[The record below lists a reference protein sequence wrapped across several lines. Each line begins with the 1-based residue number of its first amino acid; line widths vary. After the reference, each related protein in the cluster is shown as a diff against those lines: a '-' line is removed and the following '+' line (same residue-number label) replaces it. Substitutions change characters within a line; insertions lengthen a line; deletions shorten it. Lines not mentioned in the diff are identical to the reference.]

1 VLYHGL
7 KFFGDPLGPGRKLFF
22 AVFLLLVLPARAPSA
37 NSWKGIVHDKPGHAV
52 AEATVSLQAFSGSRV
67 YSANTS
73 ASGEFFFADIA
84 AQTYRV
90 AVKVNGKTW
99 NAVELLVIKDGAA
112 LAADL
117 ELSEQDQT
125 LVVMTRAAP
134 ASPQA
139 SGGEHLTGGEVSSL
153 PLNTR
158 DFSKLLLLAA
168 GTMTDTNGTANF
180 TQQFT
185 ANGQRGTTSVFAM
198 DGVDT
203 SDPEMGG
210 ATFSNFNVD
219 AIQEVQSSSGVM
231 PAEIGHGA
239 AGFNN
244 VITKS
249 GSSQVH
255 GSAFEFVRNAAFDA
269 RNYFDHASAIDPR
282 RLPPFARNEFGVT
295 NGGPVVI
302 PGIYNG
308 RDKTFYFAEYQGF
321 RQVLG
326 TTQVFAVPTEDERK
340 GIDTTAYPRTATS
353 PGDTLTVPVSAAI
366 APLLARYPLPNEPTG
381 PYGARTYATSSKVVT
396 NTDQFSVRVDHQISD
411 KAALFTRFSLNQ
423 VDGPTT
429 NPDQTAI
436 DPSFAVNFF
445 DHQRNAA
452 VRYTRTISPHLNFA
466 ASFGYIR
473 STPIF
478 PTQNQTDPALTFGD
492 GLFEGFNT
500 ADGSITG
507 SYSNLYQAKFD
518 MAYVRGAHSFK
529 WGVEIRLNKD
539 STIFGTNPNGLYM
552 FGGGPAYSP
561 VQILSASGQH
571 DIQPGD
577 KLPDALTGL
586 LTATPYYYSITAA
599 SSVTPLG
606 DKFDEAAVRR
616 EAYNFYFQ
624 DAWKFSPR
632 WMVSYG
638 LRYEVN
644 SRIKEAKHRTSM
656 GVPIGPDGQPVPF
669 FTPGATE
676 IFLYNPQ
683 PAYPMDWKGLGPRI
697 AVDFAVTHRTTI
709 HAGGA
714 LTTILPNLWQENFVT
729 GGIPFVFQPANTALP
744 GFPVPFHNTAVPLAL
759 PPTYTTSGQLLFP
772 NGDSSNVAANT
783 QIDLQRFQSDLQDLT
798 PGHEVQ
804 LLSTGIISRGF
815 QNGYIGTYTLGVDHD
830 LGGVKM
836 SAAYVGTS
844 GIHLASVI
852 YPNGYAGADPGYA
865 PYTQFNSAGQAIGG
879 FGSEAVMATGSHSSY
894 NALQTSV
901 SQNTSR
907 IGLSFQASYTF
918 SKSLDDTSG
927 VFGGSSSGVIALSS
941 PQDPRNTRAEKG
953 PSTFDVRHVFSLSL
967 IQLLPFDRV
976 GFLKPLGKY
985 VTGGWQF
992 LNITSLTS
1000 GPPFT
1005 VYSGIQ
1011 QTGAGAGGADRP
1023 DLVSTPDFSTSRAT
1037 REDYFGRGPTKTD
1050 PSNHNDSFFSIPIG
1064 VPGGTGPYSGRFGTL
1079 GRDTF
1084 RGPGF
1089 HQYDIS
1095 LIKNTPLGHRG
1106 NGELGI
1112 LQFRAEFFNVFNI
1125 VNFGLPSNIVMGSG
1139 FGMISHTAG
1148 PSRQIQFSLKLV
1160 Y

>member
-1 VLYHGL
+1 VGSGQ
-7 KFFGDPLGPGRKLFF
+7 KLGF
-22 AVFLLLVLPARAPSA
+22 AVLLLLVLPARAPSA
-37 NSWKGIVHDKPGHAV
+37 NSWKGIVHDKPGHAM
-52 AEATVSLQAFSGSRV
+52 AEATVLLQATSESRV

-73 ASGEFFFADIA
+73 ATGEFLFADIA
-84 AQTYRV
+84 AQSYRV
-90 AVKVNGKTW
+90 SVTVNGKTW
-99 NAVELLVIKDGAA
+99 NAAQPLVIKDGDA

-117 ELSEQDQT
+117 ELSEHDQT
-125 LVVMTRAAP
+125 LVVMVRANP
-134 ASPQA
+134 TSPQA
-139 SGGEHLTGGEVSSL
+139 TGGEHLTGGEVSSL

-168 GTMTDTNGTANF
+168 GTMTDTNGAANF

-185 ANGQRGTTSVFAM
+185 ANGQRGTASVFAT

-210 ATFSNFNVD
+210 ATFANFNVD

-244 VITKS
+244 VISKS
-249 GSSQVH
+249 GTSQIH

-269 RNYFDHASAIDPR
+269 RNYFDHPSELDPR
-282 RLPPFARNEFGVT
+282 RIPPFARNEFGVT
-295 NGGPVVI
+295 NGGPVVL

-308 RDKTFYFAEYQGF
+308 RAKTFYFAEYQGF

-326 TTQVFAVPTEDERK
+326 TTQVLAVPTADERK
-340 GIDTTAYPRTATS
+340 GIDTTAFPATATS
-353 PGDTLTVPVSAAI
+353 PGDTLIVPVSPAI

-411 KAALFTRFSLNQ
+411 KATLFTRFSLND

-452 VRYTRTISPHLNFA
+452 VRYTRTISPHLNLA
-466 ASFGYIR
+466 AAFGYIR
-473 STPIF
+473 STPLF
-478 PTQNQTDPALTFGD
+478 PTRNQTDPALTFGD

-507 SYSNLYQAKFD
+507 SYSNLYQSKFD
-518 MAYVRGAHSFK
+518 MAYARGPHSFK

-539 STIFGTNPNGLYM
+539 STIFGTNPNGVYL

-571 DIQPGD
+571 DVQPGD

-624 DAWKFSPR
+624 DSWKFSPR
-632 WMVSYG
+632 WMLNYG

-656 GVPIGPDGQPVPF
+656 GVPIGPNGQPVPF
-669 FTPGATE
+669 FTPGATQ

-683 PAYPMDWKGLGPRI
+683 PPYPMDWKGLGPRI
-697 AVDFAVTHRTTI
+697 AVDFAVTKRTTI

-714 LTTILPNLWQENFVT
+714 ISTLLPNLWQENFLT

-744 GFPVPFHNTAVPLAL
+744 GIPVPFHNTAVPLAL

-772 NGDSSNVAANT
+772 NGNSANVAANT
-783 QIDLQRFQSDLQDLT
+783 PIDLQRFQSDLQDLT

-804 LLSTGIISRGF
+804 LLSTGIISRNF

-830 LGGVKM
+830 LRGVRI
-836 SAAYVGTS
+836 SAAYVGTA
-844 GIHLASVI
+844 GVHLASVI
-852 YPNGYAGADPGYA
+852 YPNGYTGADPEYA

-879 FGSEAVMATGSHSSY
+879 FGSEAVMATGSHSTY
-894 NALQTSV
+894 HALQTSV
-901 SQNTSR
+901 GQNTSR

-918 SKSLDDTSG
+918 SKSLDDTSAAL
-927 VFGGSSSGVIALSS
+927 GGSSSGVIALSS
-941 PQDPRNTRAEKG
+941 PQDPRNPRAEKG
-953 PSTFDVRHVFSLSL
+953 PSTFDVTHVFSLSL
-967 IQLLPFDRV
+967 VQLLPFDRV
-976 GFLKPLGKY
+976 GFLKPLGKH

-992 LNITSLTS
+992 LNITSLAS

-1011 QTGAGAGGADRP
+1011 QTGAGAGAADRP
-1023 DLVSTPDFSTSRAT
+1023 DLVSMPDFSTSRPV
-1037 REDYFGRGPTKTD
+1037 REDYFGRG
-1050 PSNHNDSFFSIPIG
+1050 SHNSSFFFIPIN
-1064 VPGGTGPYSGRFGTL
+1064 VPGGTGPNLGRFGTL

-1084 RGPGF
+1084 RGPSF

-1095 LIKNTPLGHRG
+1095 LIKNTPFGHRG
-1106 NGELGI
+1106 NGEMGI

-1148 PSRQIQFSLKLV
+1148 SSRQIQFSLKLV